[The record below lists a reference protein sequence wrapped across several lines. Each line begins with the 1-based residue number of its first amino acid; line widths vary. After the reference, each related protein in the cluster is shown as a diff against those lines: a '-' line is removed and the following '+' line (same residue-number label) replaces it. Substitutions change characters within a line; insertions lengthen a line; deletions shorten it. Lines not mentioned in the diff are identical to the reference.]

1 MSCNSIKSYNHFKE
15 IKAKLVKTRKKKR
28 MPLTPIQP
36 LSENLT
42 DVNTDVK
49 GTVIS
54 QSHLIPVTGWDKSL
68 KHVAMSHLKSRPN
81 DVKQISESQTQ
92 SPKTPVKKVRFVSPD
107 KSYKNGNSFDS
118 SNELDMTQTSVTPRQ
133 VPTFLSKSM
142 ALSIRNSNRNL
153 EQIPRYPD
161 ESFEDDFNM
170 NLSNEL
176 DMTQTSIDSFPND
189 TLRCKD
195 VREIFQDFKE
205 TYEDLSITLSDVYH
219 VWNNFD
225 RLFSLE

>member
-15 IKAKLVKTRKKKR
+15 IKAKLVKTRRKKR

-42 DVNTDVK
+42 DVNTHVK

-68 KHVAMSHLKSRPN
+68 KLVAMSHLKSRPN

-92 SPKTPVKKVRFVSPD
+92 SPKTPVKKVRLVSPD

-118 SNELDMTQTSVTPRQ
+118 SNELDMTQTSVTPTQ

-189 TLRCKD
+189 TLPCKD
-195 VREIFQDFKE
+195 VREIFQEIKE

>member
-1 MSCNSIKSYNHFKE
+1 
-15 IKAKLVKTRKKKR
+15 

-153 EQIPRYPD
+153 EQIPRFLSIRNSNRNLEQIPRYPD